1 MDWLLLGLI
10 TAFVLWAFQMIVGYR
25 RQIERHDDQIL
36 LVQTNTEEVSS
47 QVEKYEAD
55 HSEKKEELDNLRK
68 QAEDL
73 EGKEKELDEK
83 ITSLKGANEGRRPKR
98 FWPEG

>member
-36 LVQTNTEEVSS
+36 LVQTNT
-47 QVEKYEAD
+47 
-55 HSEKKEELDNLRK
+55 
-68 QAEDL
+68 
-73 EGKEKELDEK
+73 
-83 ITSLKGANEGRRPKR
+83 
-98 FWPEG
+98 